1 MMAAANKRPVTVFGG
16 TGFLGRRVARHLRDH
31 GFAVRVASRHPD
43 RARTLFGG
51 DEPLLQPIGADI
63 RDDGS
68 VADAVAGAGAVVNAV
83 SLYVEHGRDTFRAV
97 HVDCARRAASAARHA
112 GVERFVHVSGI
123 GADETSRSPYI
134 SSRGKGEIAVQAA
147 FPGAVLIR
155 PAVMFAPDDAFLT
168 VILKL
173 LRRSPVYPMFGSGKA
188 RLQPVHAEDVAE
200 AIARTVARTEAGP
213 TIFECG
219 GPRAYTYEEFLRSI
233 AREAGLRPALLPVP
247 FAVWHGLA
255 HAAELLANPPI
266 ARNQVELMQIDSV
279 TSSALPGL
287 TDLGIVPQ
295 SVEAVLQSLVHRR

>member
-1 MMAAANKRPVTVFGG
+1 MFG
-16 TGFLGRRVARHLRDH
+16 A
-31 GFAVRVASRHPD
+31 
-43 RARTLFGG
+43 

-68 VADAVAGAGAVVNAV
+68 VADAVAGASVLVNAV
-83 SLYVEHGRDTFRAV
+83 SLYVERGRDTFRAV
-97 HVDCARRAASAARHA
+97 HVDCARRAAIAAQHA
-112 GVERFVHVSGI
+112 GVERFVHISGI

-134 SSRGKGEIAVQAA
+134 SSRGGGEISVQAA

-155 PAVMFAPDDAFLT
+155 PAVMFALDDAFLS

-173 LRRSPVYPMFGSGKA
+173 LRRSPIYPMFGSGKT

-200 AIARTVARTEAGP
+200 AIARIVARTEEGP

-233 AREAGLRPALLPVP
+233 AREAGLKPALLPVP

-279 TSSALPGL
+279 TSSTLPGL
-287 TDLGIVPQ
+287 TDLGIGPQ
-295 SVEAVLQSLVHRR
+295 SMEAVVQSLVRRR